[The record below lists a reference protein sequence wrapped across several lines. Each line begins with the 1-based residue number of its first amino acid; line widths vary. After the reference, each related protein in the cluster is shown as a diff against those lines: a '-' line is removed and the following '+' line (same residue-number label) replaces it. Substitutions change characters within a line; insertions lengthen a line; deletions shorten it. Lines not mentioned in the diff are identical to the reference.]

1 LDGDFAKIKIKE
13 AACHMEKNLSLT
25 GKILLFLTAL
35 FLLVSPGTFAAE
47 FPTKPIS
54 LIVPYAAGGSTDV
67 LARALAKVSPKY
79 LPQPIVV
86 VNQAGGAG
94 IPGRVAVVNAKPDGY
109 TLLFGYG
116 SGEDL
121 VTPHTM
127 KIPYHQFKDLVPVCQ
142 ISIVSLIFVVPSSNP
157 AKNLKDFVDW
167 AKRQN
172 RPITGAVSTRG
183 ASVDIT
189 MQAIMKVAGVN
200 AQTVPFRGGSE
211 AALAVLGGNTDFSGN
226 VTSEVI
232 SHVKAGRLR
241 ILGVCLK
248 ERDPIIPDVPTF
260 LEQGF
265 NCWTFGAIRG
275 VGAPKG
281 TPESVVAYLEKGFKN
296 LSEDPEFHAVMK
308 DIFHPVMYQD
318 RHVFLKNM
326 LEGFEVYGKLIE
338 ELNLRQQ

>member
-1 LDGDFAKIKIKE
+1 MGKFFCRMAKGLFIVLGTVFCFTSQT
-13 AACHMEKNLSLT
+13 AA
-25 GKILLFLTAL
+25 AD
-35 FLLVSPGTFAAE
+35 
-47 FPTKPIS
+47 FPTKPIT

-79 LPQPIVV
+79 MPQPIVV

-127 KIPYHQFKDLVPVCQ
+127 KIPYHQFKDLMPVCQ
-142 ISIVSLIFVVPSSNP
+142 ISIVSLILVVPASNP
-157 AKNLKDFVDW
+157 AKNLKEFVDW
-167 AKRQN
+167 AKKQN

-211 AALAVLGGNTDFSGN
+211 AALAVLGGNTDFAGN
-226 VTSEVI
+226 VPSEVI

-241 ILGVCLK
+241 MLGVCLK
-248 ERDPIIPDVPTF
+248 QRDPVIPDVPTF

-265 NCWTFGAIRG
+265 TCWTFGAIRG

-281 TPESVVAYLEKGFKN
+281 TADSIITYLEGHFKKVTD
-296 LSEDPEFHAVMK
+296 DPEFQAIMK
-308 DIFHPVMYQD
+308 DIVHPVMYLE
-318 RHVFLKNM
+318 RNAFLKNM
-326 LEGFEVYGKLIE
+326 TEGYEVYGKLIDD
-338 ELNLRQQ
+338 LNLRQQ